1 MAVAL
6 KLEKRDKMTTSQM
19 KKLRKGGKVPAIV
32 YGKDL
37 DSNVMASVDE
47 VDMRRIIRAHEQI
60 VELTG
65 IEAIEKKQAL
75 LKEVQEDTLYNIM
88 LHVDFNVFHAGEEI
102 TLQIPINTKG
112 EPVGVKEE
120 EGVMTQEIHELEVMC
135 KPANVPKEIVV
146 DVSELHINDTI
157 SLKDIQL
164 PEGVRTDIDLEE
176 TLVTVRPPKEEE
188 AEPAEGEI
196 LEEGTAEPEV
206 ISERKDDA
214 EDQATDEE
222 SS

>member
-6 KLEKRDKMTTSQM
+6 KLEKRDKMTTGQM
-19 KKLRKGGKVPAIV
+19 RQLRDTGKVPAIV

-37 DSNVMASVDE
+37 DGNVMASVDA
-47 VDMRRIIRAHEQI
+47 VDMRKILRAHEQI

-65 IEAIEKKQAL
+65 IETVEKKQAL
-75 LKEVQEDTLYNIM
+75 LKEVQEDSLTNIL

-112 EPVGVKEE
+112 EPVGVKDE
-120 EGVMTQEIHELEVMC
+120 EGVLTQEIHELEVMC
-135 KPANVPKEIVV
+135 KPANVPKEILV
-146 DVSELHINDTI
+146 DVSELHINDSI

-164 PEGVRTDIDLEE
+164 PEGVRTETDPEE
-176 TLVTVRPPKEEE
+176 TVVTVRPPKEEE
-188 AEPAEGEI
+188 AEPAEGEE
-196 LEEGTAEPEV
+196 LEEGAAEPEV
-206 ISERKDDA
+206 ISEKKEDEGA
-214 EDQATDEE
+214 ETEEE